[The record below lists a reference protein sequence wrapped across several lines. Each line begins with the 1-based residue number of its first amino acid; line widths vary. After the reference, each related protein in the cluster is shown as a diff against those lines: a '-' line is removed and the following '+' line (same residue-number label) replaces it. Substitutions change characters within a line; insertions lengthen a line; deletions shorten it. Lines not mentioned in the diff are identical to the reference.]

1 MSLITFKDLPD
12 TTTPLNASNLNNNFD
27 FLCNMITVRGSGTTA
42 LTTSSDSET
51 VAIPLNGTVAS
62 IGDKLTFDNANN
74 CIVIGAGVSYVSV
87 SCGTAIQLT
96 TSGMTYQN
104 LTIYKNSTQLSLVA
118 QIKTLQ
124 SSDIRPYVNMSDILV
139 PVSQGDK
146 ISLKLFNR
154 LAGSINVSGQYL
166 TVKVIA

>member
-1 MSLITFKDLPD
+1 MALKEFKNLPD
-12 TTTPLNASNLNNNFD
+12 TSTPLNAENLNYNFD
-27 FLCNMITVRGSGTTA
+27 LMSNMITVRGSGTTS
-42 LTTSSDSET
+42 LTTTSESETITIPLNET
-51 VAIPLNGTVAS
+51 VANV
-62 IGDKLTFDNANN
+62 GDKLTFNN
-74 CIVIGAGVSYVSV
+74 GDDCIVIGAGVSYVSV

-104 LTIYKNSTQLSLVA
+104 LIIYKNSTQLSIVA